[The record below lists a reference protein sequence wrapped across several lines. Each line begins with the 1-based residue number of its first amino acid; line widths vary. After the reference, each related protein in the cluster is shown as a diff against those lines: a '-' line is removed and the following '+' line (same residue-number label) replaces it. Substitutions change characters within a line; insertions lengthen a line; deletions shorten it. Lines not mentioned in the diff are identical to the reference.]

1 MNDNKKEEANKSGI
15 KSAIIVIIL
24 LAAVF
29 IVARYATDESFRSY
43 IDINFLRKE
52 VSESTLTTI
61 EIDPDSNPTVFAYD
75 KYVSVLS
82 KNTLTSYTSSGKAF
96 SELNVNIS
104 IPLYETNGKY
114 LVLAEK
120 DDNKV
125 YLISGSSIIWDK
137 TVDGSIIRVNV
148 NQNGFVSLVIK
159 NTIYKSVV
167 LYFDL
172 NGKEL
177 FRSYLSTNYAICTAI
192 STDNKYL
199 AVGEVDYTGT
209 IIKSY
214 VKIISAELAQTD
226 PNNSI
231 VFTYESDNDSII
243 TDINYQDKNTVICMF
258 DHYIQKVSLNSN
270 ERIYDYTNNDVFADI
285 NLKNSIAI
293 LNKQS
298 SGLFSYEY
306 EIAFKN
312 TDGKSENLY
321 ILNSGLPKSIVANES
336 VVALNLGN
344 EIQIVSQNGWLLKKY
359 VSNKQITNIVLGNSI
374 AGIIYKNKIEV
385 LDF

>member
-1 MNDNKKEEANKSGI
+1 MTTSRI

-24 LAAVF
+24 LIIVF

-43 IDINFLRKE
+43 IDINILRKE

-82 KNTLTSYTSSGKAF
+82 KNTLSTYTSSGKVS

-104 IPLYETNGKY
+104 VPLFESNGKY
-114 LVLAEK
+114 MVLAEK
-120 DDNKV
+120 DDDKL
-125 YLISGSSIIWDK
+125 YLISGSNILWEK
-137 TVDGSIIRVNV
+137 NVDGNIIRVNV
-148 NQNGFVSLVIK
+148 NQNGYVSIVIK
-159 NTIYKSVV
+159 NTIYRSVV

-192 STDNKYL
+192 SNDNKYL

-231 VFTYESDNDSII
+231 IYTYESDNDSII
-243 TDINYQDKNTVICMF
+243 TNITYQDKNIAICMF

-270 ERIYDYTNNDVFADI
+270 ERLYDFTNNDVFVDI
-285 NLKNSIAI
+285 NLKNTIAV

-298 SGLFSYEY
+298 SGFFSYEY
-306 EIAFKN
+306 EISLKN

-321 ILNSGLPKSIVANES
+321 ILNSGLPKTVVASES
-336 VVALNLGN
+336 VIALNLGN
-344 EIQIVSQNGWLLKKY
+344 EIQIVSPSGWLLKKY

-385 LDF
+385 LNF